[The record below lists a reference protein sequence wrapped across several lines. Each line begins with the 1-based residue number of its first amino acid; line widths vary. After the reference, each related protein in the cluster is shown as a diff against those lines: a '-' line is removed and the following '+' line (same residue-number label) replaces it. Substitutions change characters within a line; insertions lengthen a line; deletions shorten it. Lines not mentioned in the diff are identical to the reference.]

1 MPAGCGRVHDKI
13 LMYMNPSLRAR
24 SVVGGRAHEAPYADA
39 KGKSCCTLLHRMR
52 DAATKIRSLQ
62 AIPSPLL
69 GQAVLVCL
77 TAVLAALAG
86 CGGGG
91 GGGTS
96 SPSSG
101 GATSGSMKLAWS
113 PVAGAAGYAVYYR
126 TPTENYTYPVD
137 VGMATLSGSDV
148 TYTLTGLTVG
158 QTYSVVV
165 TAYDASKMQSSPSN
179 EAAGVAR

>member
-1 MPAGCGRVHDKI
+1 
-13 LMYMNPSLRAR
+13 
-24 SVVGGRAHEAPYADA
+24 
-39 KGKSCCTLLHRMR
+39 
-52 DAATKIRSLQ
+52 
-62 AIPSPLL
+62 
-69 GQAVLVCL
+69 
-77 TAVLAALAG
+77 
-86 CGGGG
+86 
-91 GGGTS
+91 
-96 SPSSG
+96 
-101 GATSGSMKLAWS
+101 MKLAWS